1 MAALDRVPS
10 NCEFLIDDLLKP
22 DWSTPFVNV
31 NYIHVG
37 ELRGDHRLL
46 ASILDGAYRCC
57 SAGGVIEIWDTT
69 VKFHDPNGASPLH
82 NLWRDMETAYNM
94 DGRSLNLPFIYSEEI
109 ERRGF
114 VNVVEKVYHLPLN
127 LSVPGPATSLV
138 ASWADGLEAYSSE
151 LLVRHLGRRHFDVS
165 IQCAAARQAV
175 RLGVE
180 GWLQM

>member
-1 MAALDRVPS
+1 M
-10 NCEFLIDDLLKP
+10 ELIGTNPLPQDLVYSLNW
-22 DWSTPFVNV
+22 WSR
-31 NYIHVG
+31 Y
-37 ELRGDHRLL
+37 
-46 ASILDGAYRCC
+46 C

-94 DGRSLNLPFIYSEEI
+94 DERSLNLPFIYSEEI

-138 ASWADGLEAYSSE
+138 ASWADGPEAYSSE
-151 LLVRHLGRRHFDVS
+151 LLVRHLGRRHLDIS
-165 IQCAAARQAV
+165 IQGAAARQAV

-180 GWLQM
+180 GWLQIRVTSGQK